1 MAQNGQNNYYL
12 YNIVMKIEKI
22 SLRDIMRQIIKSFFT
37 SISIIIVMST
47 YGLAQQAVI
56 IDADDNNTADSWSF
70 EGDIYGWVAGI
81 EAESPGG
88 GKVKVS
94 TSDILNNLDMAFMGS
109 IIARKGKLSIFSDLI
124 YLNMGAKEKTT
135 VNAVGQS
142 TKVRTKFTIKNWI
155 NTTGVGYSLID
166 NGSTQLSG
174 HAGFRYL
181 KFKEKIS
188 LDIGQF
194 GRSKSGDTDFFD
206 GIVGFR
212 GTTELNDRLYL
223 SYYADIGTGQSDM
236 TYQLFAGLNYRF
248 NKWDAVVGYRYM
260 NWDLGNDGFVED
272 LTVSGPLIG
281 ARFRF

>member
-1 MAQNGQNNYYL
+1 MFKIMAPRS
-12 YNIVMKIEKI
+12 E
-22 SLRDIMRQIIKSFFT
+22 F
-37 SISIIIVMST
+37 
-47 YGLAQQAVI
+47 
-56 IDADDNNTADSWSF
+56 
-70 EGDIYGWVAGI
+70 
-81 EAESPGG
+81 
-88 GKVKVS
+88 
-94 TSDILNNLDMAFMGS
+94 
-109 IIARKGKLSIFSDLI
+109 
-124 YLNMGAKEKTT
+124 
-135 VNAVGQS
+135 
-142 TKVRTKFTIKNWI
+142 
-155 NTTGVGYSLID
+155 
-166 NGSTQLSG
+166 
-174 HAGFRYL
+174 L

>member
-88 GKVKVS
+88 GKVKVT

-109 IIARKGKLSIFSDLI
+109 IIARKGKL
-124 YLNMGAKEKTT
+124 
-135 VNAVGQS
+135 
-142 TKVRTKFTIKNWI
+142 
-155 NTTGVGYSLID
+155 
-166 NGSTQLSG
+166 
-174 HAGFRYL
+174 
-181 KFKEKIS
+181 
-188 LDIGQF
+188 
-194 GRSKSGDTDFFD
+194 
-206 GIVGFR
+206 
-212 GTTELNDRLYL
+212 
-223 SYYADIGTGQSDM
+223 
-236 TYQLFAGLNYRF
+236 
-248 NKWDAVVGYRYM
+248 
-260 NWDLGNDGFVED
+260 
-272 LTVSGPLIG
+272 
-281 ARFRF
+281 